1 MSDASGQSVPL
12 EVRRRK
18 PMTTLQDDKKTLAAL
33 AAALIEQPRAT
44 LQELA
49 EAIGVS
55 KATLYRFC
63 GTREDLIG
71 RLLTHGCDSLNQAL
85 LDADLATGSARDG
98 LRRLIDG
105 QLAHKEL
112 LAFLTYYWQPES
124 LNEQIQAKSW
134 HEYEVGVDQFF
145 LKGQREGAFR
155 IDISAQAMNE
165 ALTWLI
171 VGLVD
176 GARRGRIARANLAQ
190 MVESLF
196 LDGAK

>member
-1 MSDASGQSVPL
+1 M
-12 EVRRRK
+12 
-18 PMTTLQDDKKTLAAL
+18 
-33 AAALIEQPRAT
+33 
-44 LQELA
+44 
-49 EAIGVS
+49 
-55 KATLYRFC
+55 
-63 GTREDLIG
+63 
-71 RLLTHGCDSLNQAL
+71 
-85 LDADLATGSARDG
+85 
-98 LRRLIDG
+98 
-105 QLAHKEL
+105 
-112 LAFLTYYWQPES
+112 
-124 LNEQIQAKSW
+124 
-134 HEYEVGVDQFF
+134 DQFF